1 MKGDASIRCSEQEG
15 AEINFCNCISKPSC
29 TVNNACLMSLRNMVR
44 EMLQSYAFLLNCIQK
59 KGEKD
64 GIFSL
69 GKCFMGL

>member
-1 MKGDASIRCSEQEG
+1 
-15 AEINFCNCISKPSC
+15 
-29 TVNNACLMSLRNMVR
+29 MSLRNMVQ